1 MPTFKKGSK
10 QAKDYM
16 AYIRSLK
23 KTSKPKKVGAIKI
36 VEKGENK
43 FTKPSAIFEYTRT
56 KKGTFKGMKKIGVA
70 KPSTHKDTKSHNVNI
85 RVLSGSKKRIGNVPK
100 PYDVHAVNEI
110 KLFIENDYQLYK
122 SQLLP
127 ILVNLTKKYKKGTF
141 DITKAAKLFRY
152 LIDSGLKKYHK
163 DYGSKGDK
171 WFELLS
177 TNDRQYLAEWFAN
190 DTLIELNAGNE
201 WN

>member
-56 KKGTFKGMKKIGVA
+56 KKGTFKGMKKIGA
-70 KPSTHKDTKSHNVNI
+70 TKPSTHKDTKSHNVNI
-85 RVLSGSKKRIGNVPK
+85 RVVSGVFK
-100 PYDVHAVNEI
+100 
-110 KLFIENDYQLYK
+110 
-122 SQLLP
+122 
-127 ILVNLTKKYKKGTF
+127 LTKDQIKFLETE
-141 DITKAAKLFRY
+141 
-152 LIDSGLKKYHK
+152 HK
-163 DYGSKGDK
+163 NSKGYKYRGKILWGQPIVLKETNNGTPVQK
-171 WFELLS
+171 WIVDDLQIA
-177 TNDRQYLAEWFAN
+177 NYLAK
-190 DTLIELNAGNE
+190 ELNKKHRLGSIKTKIL
-201 WN
+201 